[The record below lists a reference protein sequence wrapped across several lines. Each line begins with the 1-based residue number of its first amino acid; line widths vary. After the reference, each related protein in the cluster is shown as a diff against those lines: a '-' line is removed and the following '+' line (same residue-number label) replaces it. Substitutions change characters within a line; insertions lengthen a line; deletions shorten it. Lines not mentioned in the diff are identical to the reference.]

1 MPMKNIQLLTLA
13 TVRNENQKSI
23 AFPSARCLLVSL
35 GVTE

>member
-23 AFPSARCLLVSL
+23 AFPSRSVPL
-35 GVTE
+35 GVTRRH